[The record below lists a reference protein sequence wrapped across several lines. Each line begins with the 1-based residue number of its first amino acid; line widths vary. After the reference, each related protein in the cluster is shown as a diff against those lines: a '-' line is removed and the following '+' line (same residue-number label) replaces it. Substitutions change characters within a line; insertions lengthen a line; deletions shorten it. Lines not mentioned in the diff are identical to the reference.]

1 MKVAINGFG
10 RIGRFFFRAAY
21 KDLEIIA
28 INDLGDINTMAHLL
42 KHDSVHGK
50 FPGNVEVR
58 DDKLIVDG
66 REILMYKERDPENLP
81 WESLGIDIVLE
92 STGFFRT
99 KELASKHLKAGA
111 KKVVISAPAKGGDVK
126 TIVLGVNE
134 HTYDKETDHIV
145 SNASCTTNCLAPV
158 VKVLNDNYGVK
169 KGFMSTVHAYTAD
182 QRLVDAPHPDL
193 RRARAAAINLVPTT
207 TGAASALGLVI
218 PEIDGKLDGIA
229 IRAPVSDGSVVYLV
243 AELQRDVSL
252 EEVKELFRNVS
263 QHHLKGILEYS
274 EQPLVSTDI
283 VGNNHSSIFD
293 AAMLKVKSNMVQ
305 IMSWYDNEWGY
316 SNRLVDL
323 MKILL

>member
-293 AAMLKVKSNMVQ
+293 AGMLKVKSNMVQ

>member
-293 AAMLKVKSNMVQ
+293 AGMLKVKSNMVQ
-305 IMSWYDNEWGY
+305 IISWYDNEWGY